1 MKRIELIA
9 TASFGLEAVVA
20 REVRKLG
27 YEDMMVENA
36 RVNYRADLEGICR
49 SNLWLRSA
57 DRVLVKMG
65 EFTATSFEELFN
77 RTKALPWAD
86 WIPVDAAFPVN
97 GKSVRSQ
104 LHSVPDCQAIVKK
117 AIVESMKERYHQ
129 EWFDET
135 GPRYVIEVAI
145 LNDVVTLTLD
155 TSGVGL
161 HKRGYRKLSAKAPL
175 KETLAAAMIELSR
188 WHPDRLLM
196 DPFCGSGTIPIE
208 AAMIALNQAPG
219 LNREFDAE
227 KWPIIP
233 KKLWEQARNEARDL
247 MKKDVPLKIR
257 GTDIDPE
264 VLSLARYHARQAGVA
279 DKIHFQQMP
288 VSQAQ
293 TKEKY
298 GFLVCNPPYGQ
309 RLEDLRAAEKLY
321 REMGVTFKK
330 NLETWSF
337 YILTSH
343 KEMERLF
350 GRRADKKRKLYNG
363 RIETHFYQF
372 YGPKPPRRDAEEPSL
387 PSQPKEL

>member
-1 MKRIELIA
+1 MSRIELIA
-9 TASFGLEAVVA
+9 TASFGLEAIVA

-49 SNLWLRSA
+49 SNLWLRCA

-77 RTKALPWAD
+77 RTRALPWAD

-117 AIVESMKERYHQ
+117 AVVESMKDRYHQ
-129 EWFDET
+129 QWFEET
-135 GPRYVIEVAI
+135 GSRFVIEVGI

-155 TSGVGL
+155 TSGAGL

-175 KETLAAAMIELSR
+175 KETLAAAMIDLSR

-208 AAMIALNQAPG
+208 AALIALNQAPG

-233 KKLWEQARNEARDL
+233 KKLWNKARTEARDL
-247 MKKDVPLKIR
+247 MKRDMQLKIR
-257 GTDIDPE
+257 GTDIDGE

-279 DKIHFQQMP
+279 DQIHFQQMP
-288 VSQAQ
+288 VSQVQ

-298 GFLVCNPPYGQ
+298 GFLIGNPPYGQ
-309 RLEDLRAAEKLY
+309 RLEDLRGVEKLY
-321 REMGVTFKK
+321 REMGTVFKR

-343 KEMERLF
+343 KELERLW
-350 GRRADKKRKLYNG
+350 GRRTDKKRKLYNG

-372 YGPKPPRRDAEEPSL
+372 YGPKPPRRENIDEGSPPS
-387 PSQPKEL
+387 